1 MMTYKDDIFTFY
13 LWSHIEVDEDA
24 YGFLI
29 QNLSSGA
36 AIESKEEWAVY
47 TEVNIASPDR
57 HDAFV
62 IADFLFKLNI

>member
-1 MMTYKDDIFTFY
+1 MKTYKDDIFTFY
-13 LWSHIEVDEDA
+13 LWENIEVDEAA
-24 YGFLI
+24 YNFLI

-36 AIESKEEWAVY
+36 VTESKEKWAVY
-47 TEVNIASPDR
+47 TEINIASPDR